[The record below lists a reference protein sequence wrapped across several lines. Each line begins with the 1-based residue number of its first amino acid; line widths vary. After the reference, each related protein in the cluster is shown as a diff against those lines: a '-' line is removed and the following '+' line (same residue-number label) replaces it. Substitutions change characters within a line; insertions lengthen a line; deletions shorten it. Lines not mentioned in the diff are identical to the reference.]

1 MDFLPDPRID
11 LTDAVMVTLAGRP
24 FYVPVLPLRQTIKI
38 ATLAPRLGRDGTAEI
53 TEAQLLDVATIV
65 HLALTRA
72 YPALTFEAFL
82 DLPITFEE
90 LWRSAPVI
98 LRQTRALT
106 QEPAA
111 GEASAASPLIG

>member
-1 MDFLPDPRID
+1 MDFTPDPKID
-11 LTDAVMVTLAGRP
+11 LSDAVMVTLAGRT

-38 ATLAPRLGRDGTAEI
+38 ATLAPRLGKETTAEI
-53 TEAQLLDVATIV
+53 TEQQMLNVATIV

-72 YPALTFEAFL
+72 YPTLTFEAFL

-106 QEPAA
+106 QEAAA
-111 GEASAASPLIG
+111 GEALAASPSIG

>member
-1 MDFLPDPRID
+1 MDFTPDPKID
-11 LTDAVMVTLAGRP
+11 LSDAAMVTLAGRS

-38 ATLAPRLGRDGTAEI
+38 ATLAPKLGRDAVGDISE
-53 TEAQLLDVATIV
+53 EQMLDVATIV

-72 YPALTFEAFL
+72 YPTLTFEAFL

-98 LRQTRALT
+98 LRQTRALA
-106 QEPAA
+106 ENAP
-111 GEASAASPLIG
+111 GEALAASRSTG

>member
-1 MDFLPDPRID
+1 MHFTPDPKVD
-11 LTDAVMVTLAGRP
+11 LSDAVSVTLAGHN

-38 ATLAPRLGRDGTAEI
+38 ATLAPRLGRDSTAEI
-53 TEAQLLDVATIV
+53 TEAQMLDVATIV

-90 LWRSAPVI
+90 LWRAAPVI
-98 LRQTRALT
+98 LRQTRALA
-106 QEPAA
+106 QEQPP
-111 GEASAASPLIG
+111 GEASAASQSIG